1 MPYPF
6 LIHRWTNVDLDYEL
20 CLLRDGS
27 GLHCLYVIKTETAVG
42 WLVGGKQV
50 LLSVVGW
57 RKTGL

>member
-1 MPYPF
+1 MPYRF
-6 LIHRWTNVDLDYEL
+6 LIHRWTSVDLDYEL

-27 GLHCLYVIKTETAVG
+27 GLQCLYVIKTETAVG

-50 LLSVVGW
+50 LLSMVAW